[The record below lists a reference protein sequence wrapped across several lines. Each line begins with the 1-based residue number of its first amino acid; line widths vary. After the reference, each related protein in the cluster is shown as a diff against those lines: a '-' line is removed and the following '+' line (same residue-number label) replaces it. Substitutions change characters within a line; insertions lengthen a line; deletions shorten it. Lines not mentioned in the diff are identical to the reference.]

1 MSPSMKHG
9 IFLAVLAA
17 GLYALS
23 SPFSKLLL
31 PFMPST
37 LVAGFLYLGA
47 GLGMT
52 ALALSRKAAGRPEAE
67 AHLTRKELPYTIGGG
82 IGQSRLCLFFLR
94 KAHIGEVQVSLWP
107 DEDLKYAAD
116 HDVTLL

>member
-1 MSPSMKHG
+1 MKPSMKHG

-37 LVAGFLYLGA
+37 LMAGFLYLGA
-47 GLGMT
+47 GLGIYYYVYAQRLLGAART
-52 ALALSRKAAGRPEAE
+52 SAYYAVAPFIGAFLSLIIFREVPGVLFLAALALMAVGAWLSSG
-67 AHLTRKELPYTIGGG
+67 
-82 IGQSRLCLFFLR
+82 
-94 KAHIGEVQVSLWP
+94 
-107 DEDLKYAAD
+107 D
-116 HDVTLL
+116 